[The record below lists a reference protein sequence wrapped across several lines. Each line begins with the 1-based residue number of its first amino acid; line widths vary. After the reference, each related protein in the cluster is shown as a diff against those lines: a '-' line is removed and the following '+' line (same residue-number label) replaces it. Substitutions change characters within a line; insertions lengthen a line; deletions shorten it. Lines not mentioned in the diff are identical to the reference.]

1 MSYQAKIDA
10 FVNSAGY
17 GTLTPEG
24 VTSAVVNR
32 GIPVNGRGC
41 LLRST
46 ALYYT
51 ALNRRRELVVAL
63 LAVGADANAKNKF
76 GQSSVWAGAIRS
88 ADILQLLIDGGGS
101 VNEVTDFGDT
111 PLIALVKHK
120 RGDNAARLKVLL
132 ACPDLDLDAEKHGKT
147 AEQWAMETGRSEL
160 AVAIAEERAGRER
173 WGGLRAAWIAATIAP
188 ITALFIT

>member
-63 LAVGADANAKNKF
+63 LAVGADVNAKNNF
-76 GQSSVWAGAIRS
+76 GESSVWACAIRS
-88 ADILQLLIDGGGS
+88 AEILQLLIDGGGS
-101 VNEVTDFGDT
+101 VNDATDFGDT
-111 PLIALVKHK
+111 PLIALVTHNV
-120 RGDNAARLKVLL
+120 GDEAARLKVLL
-132 ACPDLDLDAEKHGKT
+132 ACPDLDLDAEYNSKT
-147 AEQWAMETGRSEL
+147 AEEWATDTSRSEL

-188 ITALFIT
+188 ITAFLIT